1 MSHRWV
7 HTAIYEMFELPE
19 KAQLIRLFKKS
30 LNTTPIQYEIRKK
43 MEYAKGMLLYSN
55 ESVAEISDR
64 AGYSDIAYFSKMF
77 KKYTGYSPS
86 EYRKIIRET

>member
-1 MSHRWV
+1 
-7 HTAIYEMFELPE
+7 MFEPRE
-19 KAQLIRLFKKS
+19 MAKLIRLFKKS